1 MLSNLYLIS
10 LQWACLVLLK
20 DVATNGKEDSP
31 DALRR
36 RNLSAASN
44 PDISPSTS
52 MARLTV
58 YEDDQ
63 CKGKVGVG
71 GSRVRNDSLSTITGV
86 RFDAHLNN

>member
-20 DVATNGKEDSP
+20 DVATNRKEDSP

-44 PDISPSTS
+44 PDISPSSS

-63 CKGKVGVG
+63 SKGKVGVG

>member
-1 MLSNLYLIS
+1 
-10 LQWACLVLLK
+10 
-20 DVATNGKEDSP
+20 
-31 DALRR
+31 
-36 RNLSAASN
+36 
-44 PDISPSTS
+44 